1 MDELIQIGIK
11 VLQQQ
16 NSKIMRDFREIQ
28 LQRNPR
34 DRQKTVS
41 SLESIC
47 RKSMGETLWRLSRY
61 KIEEIPTNGIY
72 WFAKALDGHENFMQG
87 IPMFGS
93 VLAMM
98 HDNSVKFVLVNLP
111 ASNNI
116 IKFEPDLGARSFQTD
131 GLYRVNNAG
140 DFTPIVSNCDFPN
153 SRNLLSTILS
163 YLYVAIGNVS
173 SFVLELSEL
182 ESKIAELVVNEAGG
196 KFSKIGKFSV
206 GSNQITHN
214 ELRSE
219 VLKYQNIGSAPVKT
233 EISFCCGPTQKA
245 PTWSPSIYGS
255 ALIAHSHCS
264 VRGISRIKQVQELIR
279 SLLGVPQDY
288 KILLMNGSA
297 TGALECAFFNL
308 LGHNNIQ
315 NFSFDVFGRRWA
327 GELEIMLKNLQ
338 NSEKKHILLR
348 KIDYNVDDIRKGV
361 ALNEAQFDPKNDLV
375 LVYTGTS
382 TGYVWD
388 QHILNQPGSNRA
400 VICDATSAAF
410 VEHLP
415 WQNLDAVAFS
425 FQKVLGCEA
434 GLGCLILSPNACELI
449 VSRDKIFLAPRI
461 LRLNKD
467 MITAIADECKL
478 VNTISMLNLHE
489 VYNSLHWAA
498 KSGGVKFL
506 RQQSILN
513 QEIITS
519 KMTDELEFL
528 LPDPK
533 TRAKA
538 LLAIRPSDPK
548 LQTWDFINKV
558 ATIADKHGV
567 MSIAGHPHEVP
578 CWRFWTG
585 PTVQNTAEGFDRF
598 LKAFAMG

>member
-1 MDELIQIGIK
+1 M
-11 VLQQQ
+11 
-16 NSKIMRDFREIQ
+16 
-28 LQRNPR
+28 
-34 DRQKTVS
+34 
-41 SLESIC
+41 
-47 RKSMGETLWRLSRY
+47 
-61 KIEEIPTNGIY
+61 
-72 WFAKALDGHENFMQG
+72 
-87 IPMFGS
+87 
-93 VLAMM
+93 
-98 HDNSVKFVLVNLP
+98 
-111 ASNNI
+111 
-116 IKFEPDLGARSFQTD
+116 
-131 GLYRVNNAG
+131 
-140 DFTPIVSNCDFPN
+140 
-153 SRNLLSTILS
+153 
-163 YLYVAIGNVS
+163 S
-173 SFVLELSEL
+173 SFVLELSEI
-182 ESKIAELVVNEAGG
+182 ESKIAELVINEAGG
-196 KFSKIGKFSV
+196 KFSKIGKLSV
-206 GSNQITHN
+206 GSNQIIHN

-245 PTWSPSIYGS
+245 PTWSPSIYTN
-255 ALIAHSHCS
+255 ALIGHSHCS
-264 VRGISRIKQVQELIR
+264 TRGIDRIKQVQELIR
-279 SLLGVPQDY
+279 SLLGVPNEY

-297 TGALECAFFNL
+297 TAALECAFFNL

-327 GELEIMLKNLQ
+327 GELEIMTKNLQ
-338 NSEKKHILLR
+338 NSEKKHIFLR

-361 ALNEAQFDPKNDLV
+361 ALNEAQFDPKSDLV
-375 LVYTGTS
+375 LVHTGTS

-388 QHILNQPGSNRA
+388 QHFLKQPINKDRA
-400 VICDATSAAF
+400 IISDATSAAF
-410 VEHLP
+410 VEDFP
-415 WQNLDAVAFS
+415 WQHLDAVAFS

-449 VSRDKIFLAPRI
+449 IRREKVFLPPRI
-461 LRLNKD
+461 LRLNEE
-467 MITAIADECKL
+467 MITKIADKCEL

-489 VYNSLHWAA
+489 IYNSLHWAA

-506 RQQSILN
+506 RKQATIN
-513 QEIITS
+513 QEIIAS

-533 TRAKA
+533 TRAKS

-548 LQTWDFINKV
+548 LQTWDFVNKV

-567 MSIAGHPHEVP
+567 VSIAGHPHEAP